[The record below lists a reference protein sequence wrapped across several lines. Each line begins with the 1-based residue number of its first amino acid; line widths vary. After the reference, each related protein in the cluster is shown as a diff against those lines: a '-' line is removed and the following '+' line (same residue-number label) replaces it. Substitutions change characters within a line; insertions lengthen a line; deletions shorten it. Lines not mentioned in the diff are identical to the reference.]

1 VAVLLMLS
9 HALVH
14 ALWKYGS
21 DPDNAAIPFLTAA
34 GDLLGG
40 LLLAAMFHALHLV
53 GDPNAQKRE
62 D

>member
-1 VAVLLMLS
+1 MLS
-9 HALVH
+9 HGLVH
-14 ALWKYGS
+14 ALWKHGS

-40 LLLAAMFHALHLV
+40 LLLSAMFHILHLLN
-53 GDPNAQKRE
+53 DPNALKK